1 MDVQQKEALKKKEP
15 EQTQRENVALRQNI
29 GLPVSN
35 HVLIIIIM
43 VAMVHVLM
51 QVNRHQKNK
60 QNF

>member
-15 EQTQRENVALRQNI
+15 EQIPRGNVPLRQNI

-35 HVLIIIIM
+35 HVLIIIII

-51 QVNRHQKNK
+51 QVNQPQKNK

>member
-15 EQTQRENVALRQNI
+15 EQIRRGNVALRQNI

-43 VAMVHVLM
+43 VAMIHALM
-51 QVNRHQKNK
+51 QVNQPQKNK